1 MGMAGLMSPTTGPI
15 NPVSGS
21 LPTSPSGLAGGLS
34 AGAVGA
40 MGGTNTSPSLM
51 GGGAPSARGGLL
63 GGGSV
68 SGSPNSA
75 SLLSNMTPQMSSGS
89 PTGGTVNYSIAGNDG
104 FGQQQQVQAYQQPN
118 GQVALGTWTNPNNP
132 SNPGAWIPETN
143 AQIIQN
149 WATSLNQPT
158 SNFVNPTN
166 AGQGNPDNG
175 WTSATSLIPSSNASA
190 GASTASQGAAQ
201 GLLGTGGVNKTSGAV
216 SSGLAPAI
224 GSTSTGTHSNSGGDI
239 NGTMATLPS
248 TSPGYVNGTAVGSQS
263 VPAIGYPTGY
273 NIGQGVNTSPS
284 SLLPNGAV
292 TPTNLGVQ
300 QQVTAP
306 SAQSVVQ
313 QNPLTGPT
321 NWNVAA
327 NQTLSG
333 QYAQLMQK
341 GNPTIQAAEQQ
352 VIQANA
358 LHGGN
363 NDLMAQTAATMQ
375 GSQLALQIGAQDA
388 ATYANAAQYN
398 ASAANAYASQLNQF
412 TANAALSS
420 QNFQQG
426 VAMMNAQTNQQFQ
439 LMAAQINAG
448 AYTTSINLNAS
459 LAQTQMSMNATM
471 QTMDKQF
478 TQNLALMQAQGSIA
492 SQQAYQQY
500 GMNVRLGYLSSIS
513 QQQASLMQAI
523 AAIQGNP
530 NITSTQAQGAVQN
543 AINEFNTFVTQM
555 GAYAS
560 AMMPM
565 GSSFPSSSSSSSSSS
580 AAPVANS
587 PVPTSTVDPST
598 WPSMGTPIHANTGT
612 TTFMP
617 PVSTS
622 SGSYVPSPVNWSRS
636 QTNPNAP

>member
-15 NPVSGS
+15 NPVSGG
-21 LPTSPSGLAGGLS
+21 LPSSPGGLIS
-34 AGAVGA
+34 PGSIGA
-40 MGGTNTSPSLM
+40 MGGTNPTGSLL
-51 GGGAPSARGGLL
+51 GAVSGSATGAPSGLLRGGSINQPFT
-63 GGGSV
+63 GNGAQ
-68 SGSPNSA
+68 P
-75 SLLSNMTPQMSSGS
+75 SLLQGVSTSLNSSS
-89 PTGGTVNYSIAGNDG
+89 PTGGIVNMSPTGM
-104 FGQQQQVQAYQQPN
+104 PN
-118 GQVALGTWTNPNNP
+118 SA
-132 SNPGAWIPETN
+132 
-143 AQIIQN
+143 AQ
-149 WATSLNQPT
+149 
-158 SNFVNPTN
+158 
-166 AGQGNPDNG
+166 G
-175 WTSATSLIPSSNASA
+175 
-190 GASTASQGAAQ
+190 ASQGFM
-201 GLLGTGGVNKTSGAV
+201 GTGGVNTTVTPGVSGNSATQGAQAV
-216 SSGLAPAI
+216 NSALAPNL
-224 GSTSTGTHSNSGGDI
+224 GSSATGVASNSGGDI
-239 NGTMATLPS
+239 NGTMSTLPS
-248 TSPGYVNGTAVGSQS
+248 TNPNYVNGTMVGAETM
-263 VPAIGYPTGY
+263 PALGTPTGY
-273 NIGQGVNTSPS
+273 NLGQGVNTSPA

-300 QQVTAP
+300 QQVTTP

-321 NWNVAA
+321 NWNVTP

-333 QYAQLMQK
+333 QYAQLMQT
-341 GNPTIQAAEQQ
+341 GNPAIQAAEQQ

-412 TANAALSS
+412 TANAALSL

-426 VAMMNAQTNQQFQ
+426 VAMLNAQTNQQFQ

-448 AYTTSINLNAS
+448 AYTTSMNLNAS

-478 TQNLALMQAQGSIA
+478 TQNLELMQAQGSVA

-513 QQQASLMQAI
+513 QQQASLMQTI
-523 AAIQGNP
+523 GMIQNNP

-560 AMMPM
+560 AMMPT
-565 GSSFPSSSSSSSSSS
+565 GTSFPSPSSSSSTSGSSST
-580 AAPVANS
+580 PVANS
-587 PVPTSTVDPST
+587 PVPTSPIDPTT
-598 WPSMGTPIHANTGT
+598 WPSMGTPIQSNTGT
-612 TTFMP
+612 TTLLP

-622 SGSYVPSPVNWSRS
+622 SGSYVPSPVNRSRS
-636 QTNPNAP
+636 QLNPNAP

>member
-1 MGMAGLMSPTTGPI
+1 MGMAGLMSPT
-15 NPVSGS
+15 SGTAALS
-21 LPTSPSGLAGGLS
+21 GGQLSP
-34 AGAVGA
+34 
-40 MGGTNTSPSLM
+40 
-51 GGGAPSARGGLL
+51 GLL
-63 GGGSV
+63 GGGAAGGGTSGSLLGGSNALAGGSGLLGSSGV
-68 SGSPNSA
+68 SGSPNTP
-75 SLLSNMTPQMSSGS
+75 SLLSNMTPQMSTAS
-89 PTGGTVNYSIAGNDG
+89 PTGGTVTYA
-104 FGQQQQVQAYQQPN
+104 P
-118 GQVALGTWTNPNNP
+118 
-132 SNPGAWIPETN
+132 
-143 AQIIQN
+143 
-149 WATSLNQPT
+149 
-158 SNFVNPTN
+158 
-166 AGQGNPDNG
+166 
-175 WTSATSLIPSSNASA
+175 
-190 GASTASQGAAQ
+190 STAAQGAAQ
-201 GLLGTGGVNKTSGAV
+201 GMLGTGGMNTSGSAAQGLFPASATPTTAAQGASQGMLGTGGTNPTAQTQALASPITPPTGGV
-216 SSGLAPAI
+216 SS
-224 GSTSTGTHSNSGGDI
+224 NNGGDL
-239 NGTMATLPS
+239 NGTIG
-248 TSPGYVNGTAVGSQS
+248 TSASGNQS
-263 VPAIGYPTGY
+263 VSTIGYPTGY
-273 NIGQGVNTSPS
+273 NLGQGVNTSPT

-292 TPTNLGVQ
+292 SPTNLGVQ

-306 SAQSVVQ
+306 SASSVVQ

-321 NWNVAA
+321 NWNVTP

-341 GNPTIQAAEQQ
+341 GNPAIQAAEQQ

-426 VAMMNAQTNQQFQ
+426 VSMMNAQTNQQFQ
-439 LMAAQINAG
+439 LIAAQINAG
-448 AYTTSINLNAS
+448 AYTTSMNLNAN
-459 LAQTQMSMNATM
+459 LASTQTSINATM

-478 TQNLALMQAQGSIA
+478 TQNLALMQAQGNVA

-530 NITSTQAQGAVQN
+530 NITATQAQGGVQN

-565 GSSFPSSSSSSSSSS
+565 GSSFPSPSSSSSSSS

-587 PVPTSTVDPST
+587 PVPTSPVDPST